1 MSAGIQDGAR
11 SRADSSRTYRR
22 AAAPGPVRLKLDANE
37 GPPLQLEWL
46 LEELQRA
53 GTEWAR
59 RYPNA
64 QELEARLA
72 ARFDVEPDRVLVTA
86 GADEALDRC
95 CRAFL
100 SPGGTLLVAEPT
112 FEMLPLYARLSGGD
126 LVGVPWAPGPFP
138 IQEMLKSVAR
148 RTAIITIVSPNNPT
162 GEVASG
168 SDLERLAAAA
178 PHALI
183 LLDHVYAEYA
193 DEDLTGT
200 ALRLP
205 NVVTVRT
212 FSKAWGLAGC
222 RVGYVV
228 GARVVID
235 ALRAA
240 GGPYPVAG
248 WSLALAAARLEQGG
262 AELAAHVGRIRL
274 ERARLTTLLGG
285 LGQVPRQSQ
294 ANFVFADFGP
304 DAGRVQA
311 ALAADG
317 ILVRG
322 FPGRPGAETGLRI
335 TLPGDPDAF
344 AELGGALERI
354 LPSRVKA

>member
-1 MSAGIQDGAR
+1 
-11 SRADSSRTYRR
+11 
-22 AAAPGPVRLKLDANE
+22 VRLKLDANE
-37 GPPLQLEWL
+37 GPPLRLEWL

-53 GTEWAR
+53 GSEVAR
-59 RYPNA
+59 RYPDA

-100 SPGGTLLVAEPT
+100 SPGRTLLVAEPT
-112 FEMLPLYARLSGGD
+112 FEMLPLYTRLSGGE
-126 LVGVPWAPGPFP
+126 LVGVPWGTGVFP
-138 IQEMLKSVAR
+138 IQDLLSTVDQ
-148 RTAIITIVSPNNPT
+148 RTAIIGIVSPNNPT
-162 GEVASG
+162 GEVASR
-168 SDLERLAAAA
+168 SELERLASAA
-178 PHALI
+178 PHALV

-193 DEDLTGT
+193 DDDLTGA

-222 RVGYVV
+222 RVGYAV
-228 GARVVID
+228 GPRAVID

-248 WSLALAAARLEQGG
+248 LSLALAAARMEQGG
-262 AELAAHVGRIRL
+262 AELAAHVDRIRL
-274 ERARLTTLLGG
+274 ERGRLTTLFSGWG
-285 LGQVPRQSQ
+285 RTPRQSQ
-294 ANFVFADFGP
+294 ANFVFVDFGS
-304 DAGRVQA
+304 DAARVQA

-322 FPGRPGAETGLRI
+322 FPGRPGVETCLRI

-344 AELGGALERI
+344 AELGAALERI
-354 LPSRVKA
+354 LTSRVTA